1 MEKMKFILI
10 MIPSKIKIYKSYIY
24 KDMKTIY
31 NLKSP
36 NTNSLLKCNQ
46 YIW

>member
-1 MEKMKFILI
+1 MEKIKSIQI
-10 MIPSKIKIYKSYIY
+10 MIQSKIKIYKSSIY